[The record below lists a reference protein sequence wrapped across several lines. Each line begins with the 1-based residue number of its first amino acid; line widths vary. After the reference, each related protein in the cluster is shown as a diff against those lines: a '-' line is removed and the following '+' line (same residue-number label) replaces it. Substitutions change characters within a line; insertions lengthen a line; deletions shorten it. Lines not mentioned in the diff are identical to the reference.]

1 MLKSVF
7 RKKSIDSL
15 RQQGPSDHPHGGQGL
30 KKVLGVR
37 DLTFMGVAAVLGAGV
52 FSTIGEAAF
61 HGGPG
66 ISLLFVITAIT
77 CGFSALCYA
86 EFASRVPAS
95 GSAYTYSYVTFGEL
109 VAWVIGW
116 ALILEYAIGN
126 IVVAISWS
134 GYFNNLLVHIFNIH
148 LPDWMLVDPASANKA
163 YQEALTAI
171 QAGTPL
177 EPEKLS
183 SYQFVI
189 TAYEN
194 APTWG
199 STPIFFNLPA
209 FIIVALITWLAY
221 VGIKESKTSTNFM
234 VLFKL
239 AVVLFVIIAGAFFV
253 DTNQWTPFM
262 PNGFSG
268 VLRGVSAVFYAY
280 IGFDA
285 ISTMAE
291 EAKNP
296 QRDMPRSMIYSL
308 LICTALYILIAL
320 VLTGM
325 ENYSVFDGVSD
336 PLSFVF
342 VNRAPWIE
350 HIVSVSA
357 VVATTSVLL
366 VFQIG
371 QPRIWMSMSRD
382 GLLPAKFQS
391 IHKKYQTP
399 GFSTIIT
406 GIIVGAGALFLESKL
421 VTDLTSIGTLFAFV
435 LVSGGVLLLPR
446 IKKEPGQ
453 FNLPYINGRYLIPAI
468 VISFIYFSWNRLKTS
483 IAHMG
488 DENYQEELFLVF
500 IIIATT
506 LAIFSFLRKLSLIP
520 VMGVLSCLYLMIEI
534 PSISWTWFFI
544 WMFVG
549 LLIYFLYGFRKSKL
563 NLSSR

>member
-1 MLKSVF
+1 MLRSVF
-7 RKKSIDSL
+7 RKKSIESL
-15 RQQGPSDHPHGGQGL
+15 RQHGPSDDMHGGQGL

-66 ISLLFVITAIT
+66 ISLLFIITAIT

-148 LPDWMLVDPASANKA
+148 LPDWMLVDPASANHA
-163 YQEALTAI
+163 YQEAITAL
-171 QAGTPL
+171 QSGTPL
-177 EPEKLS
+177 DSEKLS

-189 TAYEN
+189 SAYEK
-194 APTWG
+194 APKWG

-262 PNGFSG
+262 PNGFTG

-308 LICTALYILIAL
+308 LICTVLYILIAL

-325 ENYSVFDGVSD
+325 ENYSAFDGISD

-446 IKKEPGQ
+446 VKKEPGQ

-468 VISFIYFSWNRLKTS
+468 VIVFIYLFKDRLTSS

-488 DENYQEELFLVF
+488 DENYQEELFMVF
-500 IIIATT
+500 ILIAIT
-506 LAIFSFLRKLSLIP
+506 LAIYSFLRKLSFIP

-544 WMFVG
+544 WMLLG
-549 LLIYFLYGFRKSKL
+549 LLIYFLYGYRKSKL
-563 NLSSR
+563 NNPHR

>member
-7 RKKSIDSL
+7 RKKSIESL
-15 RQQGPSDHPHGGQGL
+15 RQYGPSDDIHGGQGL

-66 ISLLFVITAIT
+66 ISLLFIITAIT

-148 LPDWMLVDPASANKA
+148 LPDWMLVDPASANHA
-163 YQEALTAI
+163 YQEAITAL
-171 QAGTPL
+171 QSGTPL
-177 EPEKLS
+177 DSEKLS

-189 TAYEN
+189 SAYEK
-194 APTWG
+194 APKWG

-262 PNGFSG
+262 PNGFTG

-308 LICTALYILIAL
+308 LICTVLYILIAL

-325 ENYSVFDGVSD
+325 ENYSAFDGISD

-446 IKKEPGQ
+446 VKKEPGQ

-468 VISFIYFSWNRLKTS
+468 VIAFIYLFRDRLTSS

-488 DENYQEELFLVF
+488 DENYQEELFMVF
-500 IIIATT
+500 ILIAIT
-506 LAIFSFLRKLSLIP
+506 LAIYSFLRKLSFIP

-544 WMFVG
+544 WMLLG
-549 LLIYFLYGFRKSKL
+549 LLIYFLYGYRKSKL
-563 NLSSR
+563 NNPPR

>member
-1 MLKSVF
+1 MLNSIF
-7 RKKSIDSL
+7 RKKSIESL
-15 RQQGPSDHPHGGQGL
+15 RHESENGNDLGL

-66 ISLLFVITAIT
+66 ISFLFIITAIT

-109 VAWVIGW
+109 VAWIIGW

-148 LPDWMLVDPASANKA
+148 LPDWMLVDPATAHRA
-163 YQEALTAI
+163 YDEALSAL
-171 QAGTPL
+171 QMGAAL
-177 EPEKLS
+177 DPEKLK
-183 SYQFVI
+183 SYQFVVN
-189 TAYEN
+189 TYEN
-194 APTWG
+194 APRFG
-199 STPIFFNLPA
+199 SIPVFFNLPA
-209 FIIVALITWLAY
+209 FIIIVLVTWLAY
-221 VGIKESKTSTNFM
+221 VGIKESKTSTNMM

-239 AVVLFVIIAGAFFV
+239 GVVLFVIAAGAFFV
-253 DTNQWTPFM
+253 DTNHWTPFM

-296 QRDMPRSMIYSL
+296 QKDMPRSMIYSL

-320 VLTGM
+320 VLTGI
-325 ENYSVFDGVSD
+325 ENYSAFDGVND

-342 VNRAPWIE
+342 KDRAPWIE
-350 HIVSVSA
+350 HIVSISA

-382 GLLPAKFQS
+382 GLLPQKFQS
-391 IHKKYQTP
+391 IHKKYKTP

-406 GIIVGAGALFLESKL
+406 GIIVGIGALFLESKL

-453 FNLPYINGRYLIPAI
+453 FNLPYINGQYLIPII
-468 VISFIYFSWNRLKTS
+468 VFSFIYLSWNRLKNS
-483 IAHMG
+483 ILHMG

-500 IIIATT
+500 ILITVT
-506 LAIFSFLRKLSLIP
+506 LSIYSFLRKLSFIP
-520 VMGVLSCLYLMIEI
+520 VMGVLTCLYLMIEI
-534 PSISWTWFFI
+534 PSISWTWFFV
-544 WMFVG
+544 WMFLG
-549 LLIYFLYGFRKSKL
+549 LLIYFFYGYRKSKL
-563 NLSSR
+563 NLPAN